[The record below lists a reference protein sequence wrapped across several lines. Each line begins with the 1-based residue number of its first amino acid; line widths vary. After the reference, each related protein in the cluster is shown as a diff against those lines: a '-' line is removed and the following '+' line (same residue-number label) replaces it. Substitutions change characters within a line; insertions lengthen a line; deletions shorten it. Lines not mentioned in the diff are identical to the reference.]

1 MKGLMMK
8 KASPIT
14 LENYLETAAPKAF
27 GKMKRTWAVCRFPG
41 DAGENSPE
49 FKQRREAHVQCR
61 QALLEGHEEGKFEV
75 HGRNRGDLMS
85 CFAVLDQD
93 RQRAVLEQWKYSPDM
108 RPAGVVYLPDL
119 GDVEV
124 RVFRSR
130 VWQDSTKFVCW
141 AKEKLEEKYKAWALI
156 TAGKP
161 QDRKPKAEILS
172 ELMNEKPELSP
183 TGAAKA
189 WKKADIPKW
198 KRRGFI
204 KGRPRKLLHPM
215 G

>member
-14 LENYLETAAPKAF
+14 LEKWLETAAPDAF
-27 GKMKRTWAVCRFPG
+27 GDVLRTSRPRGPDG
-41 DAGENSPE
+41 DVYGNSPE
-49 FKQRREAHVQCR
+49 YTRHCEAEARCR
-61 QALLEGHEEGKFEV
+61 QVLFEAFDEGKIEV
-75 HGRNRGDLMS
+75 YGRRRGDLLS
-85 CFAVLDQD
+85 RWAVPDLD
-93 RQRAVLEQWKYSPDM
+93 RQREVLEAWKYAPQ
-108 RPAGVVYLPDL
+108 RCPLGEVHLPDC
-119 GDVEV
+119 GDVPV
-124 RVFRSR
+124 RVSRSR